1 MHFYY
6 QLKRTCFFRAAYMI
20 TVYRSAMY
28 VSCMRFLFLCIK
40 RPMAGLVESLIR
52 AYRNEKC
59 TKEILPYEKRV
70 MAFLE
75 KNLPKQIEYAAS
87 IKKKPALKGI
97 YEQEIERVKY
107 FMKEYII
114 TRMKK
119 ISQNLN
125 VDETMLSSF
134 EIEYRNAMY
143 SIYKQE
149 DVFVPCKW
157 INNEFVGFVSIVD
170 NNHVVLDGNP
180 VEMRQG
186 DFFVGQLRD
195 AIEMLYKHSIYLV

>member
-1 MHFYY
+1 M
-6 QLKRTCFFRAAYMI
+6 
-20 TVYRSAMY
+20 
-28 VSCMRFLFLCIK
+28 
-40 RPMAGLVESLIR
+40 PGLVESLIR

-59 TKEILPYEKRV
+59 TKEMLPYERRV
-70 MAFLE
+70 MDFLE

-87 IKKKPALKGI
+87 LRKAPVLKSI

-119 ISQNLN
+119 ISLNFN
-125 VDETMLSSF
+125 VDDSMLSPS
-134 EIEYRNAMY
+134 EIVYRNAMY
-143 SIYKQE
+143 SICRQE
-149 DVFVPCKW
+149 DVFVPCRW
-157 INNEFVGFVSIVD
+157 TNNEFVGFVSVVD

-186 DFFVGQLRD
+186 DFFVGQIRD
-195 AIEMLYKHSIYLV
+195 VIEMLYRHSIYLV